1 MARLK
6 ALKPDD
12 SMNSLQRMSLPT
24 CPNPSGFALF
34 PLWALFAGLTVQTR
48 AQSTDHPATI
58 NQDIEIDG
66 NARAQAFPHFW
77 ERMFGSGRAV
87 LTLRE
92 SYRNDLR
99 AVRDVT
105 GLEYVRFHAIFHDE
119 TGRYDEDE
127 HGAPVYNF
135 SYIDQIYDGLV
146 ERTRYGHSSR

>member
-1 MARLK
+1 LVA
-6 ALKPDD
+6 
-12 SMNSLQRMSLPT
+12 
-24 CPNPSGFALF
+24 
-34 PLWALFAGLTVQTR
+34 VQTR
-48 AQSTDHPATI
+48 AQSTDQPATI
-58 NQDIEIDG
+58 TKDIEIDA

-77 ERMFGSGRAV
+77 GKMFGSGRPV

-119 TGRYDEDE
+119 TGLYNEDE

-135 SYIDQIYDGLV
+135 SYIDQIYDGLLENKVRPFV
-146 ERTRYGHSSR
+146 EVSFMPQKLSSDPSALHPFWYKQNVAPPKDWASGTS